1 MSQFRRTV
9 PLATINGVASPGRAT
24 IDMPAD
30 RRYHTIILEYRE
42 NGVLANQA
50 AIEAALTNIS
60 IKLDGTAQR
69 EFSAAQL
76 NVMNAHRGAAY
87 AYQAGY
93 LFIHF
98 SEPWQKR
105 WEDADRMAWS
115 LQNNAQTFQIEV
127 DIAAGRTSPTL
138 TAFAV
143 VDNVVAPLL
152 MRKTRR
158 INVPVTAIG
167 TRTEANLPRQIGD
180 YSMLHCF
187 ETAANNISG
196 VKVYVDQQLAFDRS
210 RGRNNAVLTTK
221 GFVAAAAV
229 FHINFEEDGTPLLP
243 LPMKRTDRSPVG
255 EFRIDFDM
263 AAANSFNILAEY
275 IGARD

>member
-1 MSQFRRTV
+1 MSMFKRTV

-24 IDMPAD
+24 IDLPAD
-30 RRYHTIILEYRE
+30 RRYHTIVLEYRE
-42 NGVLANQA
+42 NNVLVTQANMEL
-50 AIEAALTNIS
+50 AITNIS
-60 IKLDGTAQR
+60 VKLDGTSQR

-76 NVMNAHRGAAY
+76 NVINGHRGASY
-87 AYQAGY
+87 AYQNGL
-93 LFIHF
+93 LFIYF
-98 SEPWQKR
+98 AEPWQNR
-105 WEDADRMAWS
+105 YEDGDLMAWS
-115 LQNNAQTFQIEV
+115 LQNNAQTFQIEI

-138 TAFAV
+138 TAFAI
-143 VDNVVAPLL
+143 VDDVVAPLI

-187 ETAANNISG
+187 ETTADDISG
-196 VKVYVDQQLAFDRS
+196 VKVYVDQNLAFDRS
-210 RGRNNAVLTTK
+210 RLRNNAVLARHS
-221 GFVAAAAV
+221 FVPAAAV
-229 FHINFEEDGTPLLP
+229 FHLNFEEDRTQHFP
-243 LPMKRTDRSPVG
+243 LPMRRRDGKPVG

-263 AAANSFNILAEY
+263 AAAASFNILAEY